1 MTDEPRMT
9 LKVDD
14 LTWREVHDELLVLD
28 MATATYLTLNGSA
41 KVLWQR
47 LADGAT
53 ASELVGA
60 LVDRYRITTER
71 AEADVREFLEVLE
84 ERSFLKPL

>member
-1 MTDEPRMT
+1 MTDEQRMT
-9 LKVDD
+9 LKMDD

-53 ASELVGA
+53 VNELVGA
-60 LVDRYRITTER
+60 LIDRYRITPER
-71 AEADVREFLEVLE
+71 AESDVRDFLEVLE
-84 ERSFLKPL
+84 ERSFLKPC